1 MLYLVILKMG
11 PHKKN
16 QCDYFIEIFDSHCN
30 DTDNH
35 TLLQEIIE
43 NRKTLISN
51 QLGESSIGNLA
62 DLFSTQAAKDIIGKQ
77 PSPTLPKHYFLI
89 EQVALRLF
97 GCLLSCWTELEI
109 FRTIKKSTLSITH
122 NAHHTY
128 NSPVINE
135 HYHYEIVADTALDTR
150 LFHTEFCE
158 QPLLLSDAIV
168 LINIATFIKEH
179 KWYEMLKILNISS
192 KGEHFILYQF
202 DEENDYPKIISSA
215 LIEPYHQKNNW
226 LFFDN
231 FFQSNKW
238 SKVESSEAIAQ
249 YFPDF
254 SSQKKQPC
262 DYFNTLSCSELE
274 NAMFSSIVD
283 KTRMCGV
290 IRFTV
295 NGPKMK
301 LNYHMY
307 LAQKGLANAL
317 FLSGRDMIFSIIEQ
331 PAMILFYQEM
341 NCVEKEHMPF
351 FFTGSQDINNSGLV
365 TYKGICLTKNARYVF
380 NQYNFKEYNVKIIQR
395 RKLLK

>member
-1 MLYLVILKMG
+1 LIAKYPCKHL
-11 PHKKN
+11 PE
-16 QCDYFIEIFDSHCN
+16 QYFI
-30 DTDNH
+30 
-35 TLLQEIIE
+35 
-43 NRKTLISN
+43 
-51 QLGESSIGNLA
+51 
-62 DLFSTQAAKDIIGKQ
+62 
-77 PSPTLPKHYFLI
+77 I
-89 EQVALRLF
+89 EQLSQRIF
-97 GCLLSCWTELEI
+97 GCLLICWTEFEI
-109 FRTIKKSTLSITH
+109 FRTIQNSNQICNNKKQQQ
-122 NAHHTY
+122 TY
-128 NSPVINE
+128 PSAQVINE

-215 LIEPYHQKNNW
+215 LIEPYHQKKNW

-238 SKVESSEAIAQ
+238 NKVESSEAIAQ

-254 SSQKKQPC
+254 SSQKNQPC

-351 FFTGSQDINNSGLV
+351 VFTGSQDINNSGLV